1 MDALADERRRTI
13 GRRDLER
20 NESFSDISP
29 QLGELDEE
37 QFDQMLSEDAD
48 EALELLA
55 KMTQAT
61 DGELARLARR
71 LAGRLV
77 LDLTR
82 TGKARTRGVG
92 KLVRSTATID
102 AGDIDVDASLEQLTA
117 AKAEGRPPAVDELV
131 TTAWQK
137 PQTAIC
143 LLIDRSGSMNG
154 ARLASAALAAAVC
167 SWRAPAEFAVLA
179 FGNRVVA
186 VKELNEQKA
195 PENVVAEVLA
205 LRGHGTT
212 DVDLALRA
220 AQLQMRGS
228 RAARKLTILLS
239 DAEVTTGGDPVPSA
253 KALDELT
260 ILAPEDEPEH
270 ARALATLS
278 GARIAEVGGPFS
290 VLDSLRTL
298 VQ

>member
-1 MDALADERRRTI
+1 MEALADERRRTI
-13 GRRDLER
+13 SRRDLER
-20 NESFSDISP
+20 NESFSEISP
-29 QLGELDEE
+29 QLGELDEQ
-37 QFDQMLSEDAD
+37 QFDEMLSEDPD

-61 DGELARLARR
+61 DSELARLARR

-82 TGKARTRGVG
+82 TGKARSRGVG
-92 KLVRSTATID
+92 KLVRSKATID
-102 AGDIDVDASLEQLTA
+102 AGDIDVDASLEQLTSA
-117 AKAEGRPPAVDELV
+117 RAEGRPPAIDELI
-131 TTAWQK
+131 TTSWQR
-137 PQTAIC
+137 PHTAIC

-154 ARLASAALAAAVC
+154 ERLASAALAAAVC
-167 SWRAPAEFAVLA
+167 SWRAPAEFAVMA
-179 FGNRVVA
+179 FGSKVVA
-186 VKELNEQKA
+186 IKELNEHKA
-195 PENVVAEVLA
+195 PENVVSEVLG

-212 DVDLALRA
+212 DVELALRA

-239 DAEVTTGGDPVPSA
+239 DAEVTAGGDPVPA
-253 KALDELT
+253 GKALDELT

-270 ARALATLS
+270 AKALATDC
-278 GARIAEVGGPFS
+278 GARLAEVGGPFS
-290 VLDSLRTL
+290 VLDSLRVL